1 MEFAA
6 EKWDG
11 GDGAQCDNDDGNV
24 GDSRLVDLRPEEE
37 SQHQDY
43 PPVDCENHECLAGD
57 VSQNALDNADGCE
70 VRNLAC

>member
-37 SQHQDY
+37 S
-43 PPVDCENHECLAGD
+43 
-57 VSQNALDNADGCE
+57 
-70 VRNLAC
+70 